1 MSEHD
6 KDFQPVADRP
16 LDIYCIAIG
25 GTGMAPLACLL
36 QELGHR
42 VRGSDGPL
50 YPPMSTLLENA
61 GIRPLVGFDPAHLEP
76 APDLV
81 VVGNAVSRGNSE
93 AEAAEERG
101 LERISMPQALDRF
114 LLAGRRPL
122 VVAGTHGKTTT
133 TAMSAWVWSACGQ
146 DPGYLIGGLPHDL
159 PESFH
164 RGGGERFI
172 IEGDEYNAA
181 YFDRG
186 PKFLHYRPQTVIL
199 TSVEYDHV
207 DLYPSPEALTD
218 AFRRLIRLLPA
229 DGLAVA
235 WGDDPAV
242 RRVAEEAACAVRT
255 YGLAESND
263 LFPIGAVETRPDGT
277 RVRLH
282 DEEAG
287 EVTLHLRLPGHHNLL
302 NALAAWTAAR
312 ADGLP
317 AAAVADALGRFRG
330 VRRRL
335 DELGTAGG
343 VTVVEDFAHHPTAV
357 MRTLEAV
364 AQRYPGRRRVVLFEP
379 RTNSAGRELFH
390 DAYRLAFT
398 GADVVLFAPIFH
410 AGRLAP
416 EERLDLQELAA
427 ELQRIGVSAHACAD
441 NEALLATALES
452 LRPGD
457 VVLTM
462 SSGAFDRL
470 PHRLLAVLQQ
480 PQADQARLE
489 QA

>member
-1 MSEHD
+1 MP
-6 KDFQPVADRP
+6 KDAKELQPVADRS

-36 QELGHR
+36 QGLGHR

-50 YPPMSTLLENA
+50 YPPMSTLLEEA
-61 GIRPLVGFDPAHLEP
+61 GIRPLEGYDPAHLEP
-76 APDLV
+76 PPDLV
-81 VVGNAVSRGNSE
+81 IVGNAVARGNPE
-93 AEAAEERG
+93 AEAVEASG

-114 LLAGRRPL
+114 LLAGRRSL

-133 TAMSAWVWSACGQ
+133 TAMAAHVWSACGR

-159 PESFH
+159 PGSFH
-164 RGGGERFI
+164 RGSGERFI

-207 DLYPSPEALTD
+207 DLYPNPESLTD
-218 AFRRLIRLLPA
+218 AYRRLVRLPPA
-229 DGLAVA
+229 DGLLVA
-235 WGDDPAV
+235 WGDRDEV
-242 RRVAEEAACAVRT
+242 RRVAAEATCPVRT
-255 YGLAESND
+255 YGLDEGND
-263 LFPIGAVETRPDGT
+263 VHPVGPVEARPDGT
-277 RVRLH
+277 SVRLR
-282 DEEAG
+282 DAEAG
-287 EVTLHLRLPGHHNLL
+287 EVTLHLRLPGPHNLL
-302 NALAAWTAAR
+302 NALAVWTAAR

-317 AAAVADALGRFRG
+317 ADAVVDALGRFRG

-335 DELGTAGG
+335 DELGSAGG

-357 MRTLEAV
+357 ERTLEAV
-364 AQRYPGRRRVVLFEP
+364 AQRYPGRRRVVLYEP

-390 DAYRLAFT
+390 DAYRRAFAE
-398 GADVVLFAPIFH
+398 ADVVLFAPIFH
-410 AGRLAP
+410 AGRLGP
-416 EERLDLQELAA
+416 EERLDLEELAA
-427 ELQRIGVSAHACAD
+427 ELRAAGVTARSSAD
-441 NEALLATALES
+441 YEDLLATAVEQ

-462 SSGAFDRL
+462 SSGAFADL
-470 PHRLLAVLQQ
+470 PHRLLAALEQSQ
-480 PQADQARLE
+480 TRQSRLE